1 MSKYANF
8 SKSDNKYQ
16 GECGGSSSKG
26 CTLEFGNGRSIPLR
40 MNINSGG
47 RTDPTK
53 FFVHLPHK
61 LTDTS
66 AGYYTLGGI
75 KYQPAMAIIQPFAP
89 VYKIN
94 NKLVYGIIAIVG
106 AFSTEN
112 SKEIKEKAEK
122 KKNIQDWLGVGGKL
136 EASGMSQVFIPIMLS
151 DTSSKGSE
159 PMENIIRS
167 FIDKHQDGAD
177 GAIDTGLDFNLDD
190 FVSTSPAFYA
200 ARNFDMPFAYLD
212 LSSSVNIS
220 TEVYMM
226 FLKKIFPETQQMSDE
241 KLLNMTKELYQQ
253 DFTNLAS
260 KDLKRMRNQTQKVTF
275 YYNEG
280 GSGSTVGSG
289 MASRPQGSREKSNRG
304 GGRLG
309 TSSYN
314 ISNSGPGDIYIDC
327 QPVNRNEEEMRVKM
341 EGYKITS
348 KFDLFDKTKIKNF
361 FKNPWVQGF
370 ILFLVILLLFYIVKM
385 LMAKGKSQGKAD
397 LQKGGSKISSDSS

>member
-8 SKSDNKYQ
+8 SKSDNKYE

-26 CTLEFGNGRSIPLR
+26 CSLEFGNGRSIPLR
-40 MNINSGG
+40 ISINSGG
-47 RTDPTK
+47 MTDPTK
-53 FFVHLPHK
+53 FFVVLPHK
-61 LTDTS
+61 NTDTS
-66 AGYYTLGGI
+66 TGYYTLGGI
-75 KYQPAMAIIQPFAP
+75 KYSPAMAIILPFGP

-94 NKLVYGIIAIVG
+94 NKLVYGFIQILG
-106 AFSTEN
+106 SFSAEN
-112 SKEIKEKAEK
+112 SKEIKDKAEK
-122 KKNIQDWLGVGGKL
+122 EENIQDWLGVGGKL
-136 EASGMSQVFIPIMLS
+136 KASNMSQVYIPIMMS

-167 FIDKHQDGAD
+167 YIDKHQDGAD
-177 GAIDTGLDFNLDD
+177 GMIDTGLDFNLDD

-200 ARNFDMPFAYLD
+200 ARELKMPFAFLD

-220 TEVYMM
+220 PEVYVMY
-226 FLKKIFPETQQMSDE
+226 LKKCFPNTQTMSDE
-241 KLLNMTKELYQQ
+241 RIIKEIKTAYQAE
-253 DFTNLAS
+253 FPNLAS
-260 KDLKRMRNQTQKVTF
+260 KGLKRMKEQIQKVRF

-314 ISNSGPGDIYIDC
+314 ISNSGAGDIYIDC
-327 QPVNRNEEEMRVKM
+327 QPVNRNEEEMNVKM
-341 EGYKITS
+341 EGYKVTS

-397 LQKGGSKISSDSS
+397 LQTGGSKISSDSS